1 MCGKVNCGCNIKR
14 GPQGPQGVQG
24 IQGIQGIQGEVGATG
39 EQGEQGLPGADGI
52 CAILAISDSFAKS
65 DAETGIIFQSTSIPG
80 GIGGTFLVELEYY
93 IQVRDPLPGQ
103 ITTTLLKN
111 GMVPMMNPNTT
122 HAQNWVITIDGDLP
136 LFTYTHSAVLVLA
149 ASDVAGF
156 MITTPAQGVNGLLK
170 ITKIS

>member
-1 MCGKVNCGCNIKR
+1 MCDCCKKIITKIGVLGPEGPE
-14 GPQGPQGVQG
+14 GPQGPQGEIGPIGPEGV
-24 IQGIQGIQGEVGATG
+24 
-39 EQGEQGLPGADGI
+39 PGPEGI
-52 CAILAISDSFAKS
+52 CAILAISGSFAKG
-65 DAETGIIFQSTSIPG
+65 DADAGLLFQSTSIPG

-103 ITTTLLKN
+103 ISTTLLKN

-136 LFTYTHSAVLVLA
+136 LFTYTHSAVLVLT

>member
-1 MCGKVNCGCNIKR
+1 MCDCCKKIITKIGVL
-14 GPQGPQGVQG
+14 GPEGPEGP
-24 IQGIQGIQGEVGATG
+24 QGIQGIQGEIGPEG
-39 EQGEQGLPGADGI
+39 PQGIPGAEGI
-52 CAILAISDSFAKS
+52 CAILAISGSFAKS

-103 ITTTLLKN
+103 ISTTLLKN
-111 GMVPMMNPNTT
+111 GMPAMMNPNTT